1 VPGLRSLRNRL
12 ALIFALIIAGA
23 IGTIYL
29 SVTPR
34 LEASLTSQR
43 LNSLTADSK
52 RYIGRI
58 ANVLPAKALP
68 PLPPDASRKVRRARD
83 KVVKDE
89 RQHRVGVTRRVAD
102 LSGAEVVVY
111 TTAPQGP
118 LSVADSKVG
127 GGVSTRDVGD
137 LAVRAIDSKRE
148 VAATGPTGA
157 GRQAMVAQPTFDDDG
172 KVTGAAV
179 FATSLSDVQD
189 NVGLIRRQ
197 VLLSGGIA
205 LVIAVLAGYLVAR
218 ALAAR
223 VKRLE
228 RAARKV
234 AAGDF
239 SQPIRADSDDE
250 LGRLAAAFDDMQ
262 NQLARLDRAR
272 KQFIASASH
281 ELRTPIFSLG
291 GFLELLADEDLDE
304 ETRRQFL
311 DQIRGQVERMRN
323 LSVELLDL
331 SRLEAGALELRP
343 EPTDVGQ
350 LAREVAAE
358 FTPAAARHDS
368 EVTLDLRPEPI
379 ELECDPE
386 RVAQVLRIL
395 LDNALRHTPPGTGV
409 RVSAARSNG
418 HVRLEVSDQ
427 GLGIKRQNMPHIFEP
442 FFTSNEE
449 AQGAGLGLAIAREL
463 ADRMHGRLSVR
474 SIPGAT
480 TFSLVLPA

>member
-1 VPGLRSLRNRL
+1 MPGLRSLRNRL
-12 ALIFALIIAGA
+12 AVIFALIILGA

-34 LEASLTSQR
+34 LQASLTTQR
-43 LNSLTADSK
+43 VDGLATRSRQYA
-52 RYIGRI
+52 
-58 ANVLPAKALP
+58 
-68 PLPPDASRKVRRARD
+68 PDVARRLRAAEQAGGTSSPRRRAEKVKEARD
-83 KVVKDE
+83 KTIRQYAEQVSTEILVLAVQKPGPYVVTDSTPDG
-89 RQHRVGVTRRVAD
+89 GVDSSDVQGLAREALTTRRQASAT
-102 LSGAEVVVY
+102 LA
-111 TTAPQGP
+111 TAN
-118 LSVADSKVG
+118 
-127 GGVSTRDVGD
+127 
-137 LAVRAIDSKRE
+137 
-148 VAATGPTGA
+148 
-157 GRQAMVAQPTFDDDG
+157 GRQAVVAQPLMEG
-172 KVTGAAV
+172 KHHVAWIVV
-179 FATSLSDVQD
+179 FADSLSDVQD
-189 NVGLIRRQ
+189 NVALIRRQ
-197 VLLSGGIA
+197 VLISGAIA

-218 ALAAR
+218 ALSLR

-239 SQPIRADSDDE
+239 SQPIRADSGDE

-262 NQLARLDRAR
+262 AQLARLDRAR
-272 KQFIASASH
+272 KQFIAAASH

-291 GFLELLADEDLDE
+291 GFLELLADEDLDD

-311 DQIRGQVERMRN
+311 EQIRGQVERLRN

-358 FTPAAARHDS
+358 FTPAAVQHRSD
-368 EVTLDLRPEPI
+368 VTLQLRREPI

-409 RVSAARSNG
+409 RVSAAQSNG

-427 GLGIKRQNMPHIFEP
+427 GLGINGQNMPHIFEP
-442 FFTSNEE
+442 FFTSNEQ

-463 ADRMHGRLSVR
+463 ADRMHGRLTVR
-474 SIPGAT
+474 SAPGQT
-480 TFSLVLPA
+480 TFSLELPA

>member
-12 ALIFALIIAGA
+12 AVIFALIILGA

-43 LNSLTADSK
+43 LNGLITDSK
-52 RYIGRI
+52 NYLLPISNSALSIPGTQKRRRDTRVREYADRIGAQLI
-58 ANVLPAKALP
+58 AFQTGVGPGAFELANSSPNAGVSSAEVTDIAFQVIRTKRPASTTMQTHAGREAIVARPVLGPH
-68 PLPPDASRKVRRARD
+68 RKV
-83 KVVKDE
+83 
-89 RQHRVGVTRRVAD
+89 
-102 LSGAEVVVY
+102 LF
-111 TTAPQGP
+111 
-118 LSVADSKVG
+118 
-127 GGVSTRDVGD
+127 
-137 LAVRAIDSKRE
+137 AV
-148 VAATGPTGA
+148 
-157 GRQAMVAQPTFDDDG
+157 
-172 KVTGAAV
+172 V
-179 FATSLSDVQD
+179 FADSLSDVQD
-189 NVGLIRRQ
+189 NVALIRRQ

-234 AAGDF
+234 ASGDF
-239 SQPIRADSDDE
+239 SQPIRADSEDE

-272 KQFIASASH
+272 KQFIAAASH

-304 ETRRQFL
+304 ETRRAFL
-311 DQIRGQVERMRN
+311 DQIRGQVDRMRN

-358 FTPAAARHDS
+358 FTPAAARHAS
-368 EVTLDLRPEPI
+368 TVTLDLRPEPI
-379 ELECDPE
+379 ELDCDPE

-418 HVRLEVSDQ
+418 NVRLEVSDR
-427 GLGIKRQNMPHIFEP
+427 GLGIKHQNMPHIFEP

-463 ADRMHGRLSVR
+463 ADRMHGRLTVR

-480 TFSLVLPA
+480 TFSLVLPS

>member
-1 VPGLRSLRNRL
+1 VVTDSTPDGGVDSNDVQGVVGQ
-12 ALIFALIIAGA
+12 AL
-23 IGTIYL
+23 
-29 SVTPR
+29 
-34 LEASLTSQR
+34 E
-43 LNSLTADSK
+43 
-52 RYIGRI
+52 
-58 ANVLPAKALP
+58 
-68 PLPPDASRKVRRARD
+68 
-83 KVVKDE
+83 
-89 RQHRVGVTRRVAD
+89 TRRQAKVT
-102 LSGAEVVVY
+102 LGA
-111 TTAPQGP
+111 
-118 LSVADSKVG
+118 
-127 GGVSTRDVGD
+127 
-137 LAVRAIDSKRE
+137 
-148 VAATGPTGA
+148 GA
-157 GRQAMVAQPTFDDDG
+157 GREAVVAQPYPEG
-172 KVTGAAV
+172 KHHVAWIIV
-179 FATSLSDVQD
+179 FADSLADVED
-189 NVGLIRRQ
+189 NVSLIRRQ
-197 VLLSGGIA
+197 VLISGGIA

-234 AAGDF
+234 ASGDF
-239 SQPIRADSDDE
+239 SQPIRADSVDE

-262 NQLARLDRAR
+262 AQLARLDRAR
-272 KQFIASASH
+272 KQFIAAASH

-311 DQIRGQVERMRN
+311 DQIRGQVDRMRN

-358 FTPAAARHDS
+358 FTPAAVRHESD
-368 EVTLDLRPEPI
+368 VTLDLRPDPI

-418 HVRLEVSDQ
+418 HVRLEVSDE

-463 ADRMHGRLSVR
+463 AERMHGRLSVR
-474 SIPGAT
+474 SGPGET
-480 TFSLVLPA
+480 TFALVLPA

>member
-1 VPGLRSLRNRL
+1 MPGLRSLRNRL
-12 ALIFALIIAGA
+12 AVIFALIILGA

-34 LEASLTSQR
+34 LEASLTAQTLDRVRATAEQR
-43 LNSLTADSK
+43 TPEVAGFL
-52 RYIGRI
+52 Y
-58 ANVLPAKALP
+58 PARDLYP
-68 PLPPDASRKVRRARD
+68 EDEVPLAEGGGFDEGAIRNRRAELSRQFA
-83 KVVKDE
+83 E
-89 RQHRVGVTRRVAD
+89 RIGTEIIIMSAPKAGPYLFTDSTPDGGARTSDVQEITREA
-102 LSGAEVVVY
+102 LE
-111 TTAPQGP
+111 T
-118 LSVADSKVG
+118 
-127 GGVSTRDVGD
+127 
-137 LAVRAIDSKRE
+137 
-148 VAATGPTGA
+148 
-157 GRQAMVAQPTFDDDG
+157 GRQASNVVNTANGRQAIAAEVIDDENVEG
-172 KVTGAAV
+172 RYVAV
-179 FATSLSDVQD
+179 FVDSLADVQD
-189 NVGLIRRQ
+189 NVALIRRQ
-197 VLLSGGIA
+197 VLIAGGIA
-205 LVIAVLAGYLVAR
+205 LVIAILAGYLVAR
-218 ALAAR
+218 ARSAR

-239 SQPIRADSDDE
+239 SQPIKADSDDE

-281 ELRTPIFSLG
+281 ELRTPIFSLS

-304 ETRRQFL
+304 ETRRAFL
-311 DQIRGQVERMRN
+311 EQIRGQVDRMHR
-323 LSVELLDL
+323 LAVELLDL

-358 FTPAAARHDS
+358 FTPAAARHQSD
-368 EVTLDLRPEPI
+368 VTLELRREPI

-418 HVRLEVSDQ
+418 HVRLEVSDR
-427 GLGIKRQNMPHIFEP
+427 GIGINHQNMPHIFEP
-442 FFTSNEE
+442 FFTSNEQ

-463 ADRMHGRLSVR
+463 AERMHGRLTVR
-474 SIPGAT
+474 SGPGKT

>member
-1 VPGLRSLRNRL
+1 MPGLRSLRNRL
-12 ALIFALIIAGA
+12 AVIFALIILGA

-34 LEASLTSQR
+34 LEASLTAQR
-43 LNSLTADSK
+43 LDQVRK
-52 RYIGRI
+52 I
-58 ANVLPAKALP
+58 AAQRG
-68 PLPPDASRKVRRARD
+68 S
-83 KVVKDE
+83 
-89 RQHRVGVTRRVAD
+89 
-102 LSGAEVVVY
+102 
-111 TTAPQGP
+111 
-118 LSVADSKVG
+118 
-127 GGVSTRDVGD
+127 
-137 LAVRAIDSKRE
+137 E
-148 VAATGPTGA
+148 VAAILPTTTSSNPKRAIAQKRKRDDTLRKFAESANTELLVSVKRDPGPY
-157 GRQAMVAQPTFDDDG
+157 VTFDSTPDG
-172 KVTGAAV
+172 GATEGDVLALTNQALDTHRPASAIV
-179 FATSLSDVQD
+179 NTRNGRYALAATELTREGNRELDAPYVAIFSDSLADVQD
-189 NVGLIRRQ
+189 NVELIRRQ
-197 VLLSGGIA
+197 VLLAGGIA

-218 ALAAR
+218 ALSAR

-234 AAGDF
+234 ASGDF
-239 SQPIRADSDDE
+239 SQPIKADSDDE
-250 LGRLAAAFDDMQ
+250 LGRLAVAFNDMQ
-262 NQLARLDRAR
+262 DQLARLDRAR

-304 ETRRQFL
+304 ETRRAFL
-311 DQIRGQVERMRN
+311 EQIRGQVDRMRN
-323 LSVELLDL
+323 LAVELLDL
-331 SRLEAGALELRP
+331 SRLEAGAMELRP

-368 EVTLDLRPEPI
+368 AVTLDLRPDPI

-409 RVSAARSNG
+409 RVSAERSNG
-418 HVRLEVSDQ
+418 HVRLEVSDR
-427 GLGIKRQNMPHIFEP
+427 GLGINRQNMPHIFEP
-442 FFTSNEE
+442 FFTSNEQ

-463 ADRMHGRLSVR
+463 AEHMQGRLTVR
-474 SIPGAT
+474 SGPGRT

>member
-12 ALIFALIIAGA
+12 AVIFALIIIGA

-43 LNSLTADSK
+43 QDQVRTNGVQ
-52 RYIGRI
+52 YMP
-58 ANVLPAKALP
+58 NVVAALEKQKDAP
-68 PLPPDASRKVRRARD
+68 ELKNGKPDLVKIRDLRVRTLRRFA
-83 KVVKDE
+83 E
-89 RQHRVGVTRRVAD
+89 RVGVEVIVMANRKPGPYLYTD
-102 LSGAEVVVY
+102 STPDGGA
-111 TTAPQGP
+111 TAPDVQG
-118 LSVADSKVG
+118 V
-127 GGVSTRDVGD
+127 TRQA
-137 LAVRAIDSKRE
+137 LRTNRQASAIVTTRN
-148 VAATGPTGA
+148 
-157 GRQAMVAQPTFDDDG
+157 GRQALAAQVVPTSKENRLDG
-172 KVTGAAV
+172 QYVAV
-179 FATSLSDVQD
+179 FSDSLSDVQD
-189 NVGLIRRQ
+189 NVALIRRQ
-197 VLLSGGIA
+197 VLISGGIA
-205 LVIAVLAGYLVAR
+205 LVIAILAGYLVAR

-234 AAGDF
+234 ASGDF

-250 LGRLAAAFDDMQ
+250 LGQLAAAFDDMQ
-262 NQLARLDRAR
+262 AQLARLDRAR
-272 KQFIASASH
+272 KQFIANASH

-304 ETRRQFL
+304 DTRRAFL
-311 DQIRGQVERMRN
+311 AQIRGQVDRMRN
-323 LSVELLDL
+323 LAVELLDL

-358 FTPAAARHDS
+358 FTPAAAQHES
-368 EVTLDLRPEPI
+368 HVTLSLRTEPI
-379 ELECDPE
+379 ELDCDPE

-409 RVSAARSNG
+409 QVSAARSNG
-418 HVRLEVSDQ
+418 HVRLEVSDA

-442 FFTSNEE
+442 FFTSNEQ

-463 ADRMHGRLSVR
+463 AERMHGRLTVR
-474 SIPGAT
+474 SGPGRT
-480 TFSLVLPA
+480 TFSLVLPS

>member
-43 LNSLTADSK
+43 LNGLIADSK
-52 RYIGRI
+52 RYLPRI
-58 ANVLPAKALP
+58 ERV
-68 PLPPDASRKVRRARD
+68 LPPDTGPSISATDSARTKKQRAAQIKHAKEKRDASVVRTAD
-83 KVVKDE
+83 AAGSEILVYAAADA
-89 RQHRVGVTRRVAD
+89 GPFLVT
-102 LSGAEVVVY
+102 
-111 TTAPQGP
+111 
-118 LSVADSKVG
+118 DSKPT
-127 GGVSTRDVGD
+127 GGVKTEDVRD
-137 LAVRAIDSKRE
+137 LAGRAIRSRRQ
-148 VAATGPTGA
+148 VTQTGPTSA
-157 GRQAMVAQPTFDDDG
+157 GRQALVAQPTFDEEG
-172 KVTGAAV
+172 VTGAAV
-179 FATSLSDVQD
+179 FATSLADVQD
-189 NVGLIRRQ
+189 NVALIRRQ

-272 KQFIASASH
+272 KQFIANASH

-311 DQIRGQVERMRN
+311 DQIRGQVDRMRN

-358 FTPAAARHDS
+358 FTPAAARHES
-368 EVTLDLRPEPI
+368 AVTLDLRPEPI
-379 ELECDPE
+379 ELDCDPE

-418 HVRLEVSDQ
+418 NVRLEVSDQ

>member
-1 VPGLRSLRNRL
+1 LRSLRNRL
-12 ALIFALIIAGA
+12 ALIFALIIVGA

-34 LEASLTSQR
+34 LEASLESQR
-43 LNSLTADSK
+43 LDDVVTDARQYTGQVGEAMQELPRRLPRLEDGETYDES
-52 RYIGRI
+52 RI
-58 ANVLPAKALP
+58 KI
-68 PLPPDASRKVRRARD
+68 
-83 KVVKDE
+83 E
-89 RQHRVGVTRRVAD
+89 REEPIRRVAGGIGREILVMFRGED
-102 LSGAEVVVY
+102 GFSAYIDSSDGGA
-111 TTAPQGP
+111 AG
-118 LSVADSKVG
+118 SDVADIARRALESRRPAS
-127 GGVSTRDVGD
+127 GVVTTPNGQQ
-137 LAVRAIDSKRE
+137 A
-148 VAATGPTGA
+148 VAAQVISGEKRRQSEPTY
-157 GRQAMVAQPTFDDDG
+157 V
-172 KVTGAAV
+172 AV
-179 FATSLSDVQD
+179 FADSLVDVTD
-189 NVGLIRRQ
+189 NVALIRRQ
-197 VLLSGGIA
+197 VLLAGGIA
-205 LVIAVLAGYLVAR
+205 LVIAILAGYLVAR
-218 ALAAR
+218 SVAAR

-239 SQPIRADSDDE
+239 SQPIKADSDDE
-250 LGRLAAAFDDMQ
+250 LGQLARTFNEMQ
-262 NQLARLDRAR
+262 DQLARLDRAR

-304 ETRRQFL
+304 ETRRAFL
-311 DQIRGQVERMRN
+311 EQIRGQVDRMRN
-323 LSVELLDL
+323 LAVELLDL

-358 FTPAAARHDS
+358 FTPAAARHESDV
-368 EVTLDLRPEPI
+368 ELDLHREPI

-409 RVSAARSNG
+409 RVSAARANG
-418 HVRLEVSDQ
+418 HVRLEVADR
-427 GLGIKRQNMPHIFEP
+427 GPGINRQNMPHIFEP
-442 FFTSNEE
+442 FFTSNEQ

-463 ADRMHGRLSVR
+463 AERMQGQLTVR
-474 SIPGAT
+474 SGPGKT